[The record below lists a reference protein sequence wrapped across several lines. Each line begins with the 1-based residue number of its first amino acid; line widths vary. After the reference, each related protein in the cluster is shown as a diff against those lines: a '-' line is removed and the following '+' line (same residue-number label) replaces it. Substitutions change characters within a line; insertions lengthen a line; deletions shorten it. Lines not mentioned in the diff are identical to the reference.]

1 MNKTHVRYSAAFL
14 AAMLTLGTAVAAD
27 AASAGQSSPRSLAE
41 IKRSLDRMPTT
52 QGTTL
57 AATAPS
63 GRSLSEI
70 KRDVGRTGSDA
81 PTAAPVPLSGTPLTK
96 AKRL

>member
-14 AAMLTLGTAVAAD
+14 AAMLTLGTAVASD
-27 AASAGQSSPRSLAE
+27 AASAGYGSPISLAE
-41 IKRSLDRMPTT
+41 MKRSLERMPTG
-52 QGTTL
+52 QVTTL
-57 AATAPS
+57 AATAPA

-70 KRDVGRTGSDA
+70 KRNVGRSVADA
-81 PTAAPVPLSGTPLTK
+81 PMAGTVPLSGIPLAK